1 MDVARDIHR
10 VSQGIVNFY
19 AVEEAGAFTIVD
31 AGTPADWDALLAEL
45 SSRGAGL
52 PDVRA
57 VLLTHAHADHT
68 GFAERARKEAG
79 AAVWVHGADV
89 EVAKGGKLGKN
100 EGSMFRYLG
109 HGAFWR
115 TVVSLTRRG
124 GAKIVPILE
133 VSAFADGETIDVPG
147 RPRAIHAPGHTPGMS
162 AILVE
167 SSRAL
172 MTGDALV
179 TWNPFTGRLGPQIMP
194 AALNQDSG
202 QALASLSAFESLPA
216 DVVLPGHGE
225 PWSDGAAAAVKA
237 ARAAGRS

>member
-1 MDVARDIHR
+1 MEVAKGIHR
-10 VSQGIVNFY
+10 VSRGIVNFY
-19 AVEEAGAFTIVD
+19 VVQEAGGITLID
-31 AGTPADWDALLAEL
+31 AGTPADWAALLADL
-45 SSRGAGL
+45 SSRGVGL

-68 GFAERARKEAG
+68 GFAERARREAG
-79 AAVWVHGADV
+79 AAVWVHGDDAG
-89 EVAKGGKLGKN
+89 VAGGAKQGKN
-100 EGSMFRYLG
+100 DGSMFRYLL
-109 HGAFWR
+109 HGAFWQ
-115 TVVSLTRRG
+115 TAISLTRRG

-133 VSAFADGETIDVPG
+133 VSTFADGETIDVPG
-147 RPRAIHAPGHTPGMS
+147 NPRVVHAPGHTPGMS

-179 TWNPFTGRLGPQIMP
+179 TWNPFTGRTGPQIMP
-194 AALNQDSG
+194 SALNKDSD
-202 QALASLSAFESLPA
+202 QALASLAAFEPVPA

-225 PWSDGAAAAVKA
+225 PWRDGSAAAVKA